1 MFKRY
6 DADAIIHFLAVA
18 REVAESI
25 VGLAFICGG
34 LAVVWFIGCSLA

>member
-18 REVAESI
+18 REVVESI
-25 VGLAFICGG
+25 IGLAFICGG
-34 LAVVWFIGCSLA
+34 LAALWLIGCSLA